1 MAGAFRK
8 GNKVLVLNVC
18 FLEKKKKS
26 KKRKKVLKVLK
37 FCLDP

>member
-18 FLEKKKKS
+18 FLEKKKS